1 MRDPKYV
8 PPTLA
13 DAVRAL
19 SQKGDK
25 GFVFV
30 RADGTERY
38 FPWTELA
45 AEAERRGADLHARGL
60 RKGDRLAIAVPDPDE
75 FVLSFLGA
83 VMGGVVPVPISPQL
97 TFKNIE
103 SYHDTVAHIANASG
117 ASLLLTTP
125 STRQYVEPVLP
136 RAEKLRGINRK

>member
-19 SQKGDK
+19 ANKDDK

-38 FPWTELA
+38 FPWNELA
-45 AEAERRGADLHARGL
+45 AEAERRAAAFHARGL
-60 RKGDRLAIAVPDPDE
+60 GKGDRLAIAVPDPDE
-75 FVLSFLGA
+75 FVLSFVGA
-83 VMGGVVPVPISPQL
+83 VLGGIVPVPMSPQL

-103 SYHDTVAHIANASG
+103 S
-117 ASLLLTTP
+117 
-125 STRQYVEPVLP
+125 
-136 RAEKLRGINRK
+136 